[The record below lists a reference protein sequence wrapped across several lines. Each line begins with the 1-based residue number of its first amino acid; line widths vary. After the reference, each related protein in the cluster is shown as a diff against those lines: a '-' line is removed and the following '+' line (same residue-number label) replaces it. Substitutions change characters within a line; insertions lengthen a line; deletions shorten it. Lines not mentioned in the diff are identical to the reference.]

1 MQSLKLKHHWICI
14 PMVFFYV
21 VGFAQPNWDL
31 QLLDRM
37 NSAPKRGDGFMHG
50 FSNSVSY
57 VMLATPVVSVG
68 IAWKTKEEAWKYFAI
83 QSAGSI
89 AFNGA
94 FTMALKYGV
103 ARPRP
108 FVDHGD
114 MIYKKAEAGSL
125 SFPSGHTS
133 SAFQWA
139 TSCALACPKWYVIV
153 PAYAYACGI
162 GYSRMYLG
170 VHYPSDVLAGALVG
184 GGSAVLSQFLTQKLL
199 QRKTRPHRKMV

>member
-1 MQSLKLKHHWICI
+1 
-14 PMVFFYV
+14 
-21 VGFAQPNWDL
+21 
-31 QLLDRM
+31 
-37 NSAPKRGDGFMHG
+37 
-50 FSNSVSY
+50 
-57 VMLATPVVSVG
+57 
-68 IAWKTKEEAWKYFAI
+68 
-83 QSAGSI
+83 
-89 AFNGA
+89 
-94 FTMALKYGV
+94 
-103 ARPRP
+103 
-108 FVDHGD
+108 

-139 TSCALACPKWYVIV
+139 TGCALACPKWYVVV